1 MEMKNNNEMEKKK
14 YEQLQ
19 MIALCK
25 AYPEIK
31 KLWNGAKFDVIN
43 IRSKNVIYKGRILNE
58 KTFKLVWITL
68 RLCKREEQIKLFMKI
83 RTTSN
88 PYVQKMTVN
97 GIEIPYTELFKNG
110 FNISDLFFQ
119 IINYI

>member
-1 MEMKNNNEMEKKK
+1 MEIKNNNEMEKKK

-43 IRSKNVIYKGRILNE
+43 VRSKNVIYKDRMLNE
-58 KTFKLVWITL
+58 KTFKLFWITL
-68 RLCKREEQIKLFMKI
+68 KLCKKGEQIKMFMKI
-83 RTTSN
+83 RTTSK
-88 PYVQKMTVN
+88 PYIQKIKVN
-97 GIEIPYTELFKNG
+97 GIEIPYTELFKNR
-110 FNISDLFFQ
+110 FNITDLFFQ
-119 IINYI
+119 IIN